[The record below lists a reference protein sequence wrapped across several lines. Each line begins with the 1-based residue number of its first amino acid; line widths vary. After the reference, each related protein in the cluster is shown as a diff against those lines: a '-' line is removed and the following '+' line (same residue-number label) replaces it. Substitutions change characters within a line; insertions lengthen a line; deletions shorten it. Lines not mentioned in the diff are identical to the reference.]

1 MNGAAKHGVDLD
13 LDHRGALIDEQF
25 GIAHLLV
32 AYGARGEPGFLET
45 PGDGLE
51 ACRDFLQGRLPRGR
65 AVHIDEIEIH
75 RKAWHF
81 TDEEVDG
88 RAPFEREGLS
98 LENIRSDAEH
108 QLHGIDVGFIHS

>member
-1 MNGAAKHGVDLD
+1 MPDPSDSL
-13 LDHRGALIDEQF
+13 F
-25 GIAHLLV
+25 V